1 MRRLGKILHVSKSR
15 SLIARLEKEQYLKLG
30 TKIFDS
36 KLKQIGVVQD
46 LFGPVR
52 APYISIRPTVAEPE
66 KFAGR
71 VAYSLEL

>member
-1 MRRLGKILHVSKSR
+1 MSRSR

-36 KLKQIGVVQD
+36 KLKQIGIIQD
-46 LFGPVR
+46 LFGPVK

-66 KFAGR
+66 KYPGR
-71 VAYSLEL
+71 IAYTLDD